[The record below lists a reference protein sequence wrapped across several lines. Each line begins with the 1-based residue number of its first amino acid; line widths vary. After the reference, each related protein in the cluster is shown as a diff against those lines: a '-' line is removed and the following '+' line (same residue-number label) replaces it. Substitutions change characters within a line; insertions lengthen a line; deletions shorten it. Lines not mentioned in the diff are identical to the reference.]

1 MAAVFIIAGG
11 GTASAQYHKER
22 GLVRDGND
30 LFERRNF
37 RSSLN
42 RYNEA
47 LEHDSMSYEAL
58 YNRAN
63 AYHHTRKSM
72 PEDSTYTAETA
83 FRNYEQI
90 AADTLLS
97 KRQRAE
103 VLRNLGQ
110 SLFTE
115 ERYEA
120 ALNAFRESLLLN
132 PSDKETKYDYILTK
146 RIVDQ
151 KRNAQQQQQQ
161 NNDQN
166 QNQDN
171 QDNQQNQDQNQNQD
185 NQQQQN
191 QDQNQN
197 QDNQQQQNNSESNDN
212 KNNNQPNEQSQ
223 NGEQPEDKNEGE
235 NDKQPNEGD
244 NNEQPE
250 DGGMPRPEELTSD
263 KERMLDAIQ
272 AEEDKTQ
279 EKLKEGKKAILIRGK
294 KNW

>member
-1 MAAVFIIAGG
+1 MLIVVVLMMFSDTDA
-11 GTASAQYHKER
+11 TAQYHKER

-47 LEHDSMSYEAL
+47 LEHDSTSYEAL

-63 AYHHTRKSM
+63 AYHHTRKST

-83 FRNYEQI
+83 FRNYEDI

-97 KRQRAE
+97 NGQRAE

-120 ALNAFRESLLLN
+120 ALNAFRESLKLN
-132 PSDKETKYDYILTK
+132 PDDRETKYDYVLTK

-151 KRNAQQQQQQ
+151 KRNAQQQQQNNNQQ
-161 NNDQN
+161 NDQNLDQN
-166 QNQDN
+166 QN
-171 QDNQQNQDQNQNQD
+171 QNQDQNQDQQSDQNREQ
-185 NQQQQN
+185 NQQQNSDNNANEQN
-191 QDQNQN
+191 KQNE
-197 QDNQQQQNNSESNDN
+197 DKRPEDENNDS
-212 KNNNQPNEQSQ
+212 PNEDKSD
-223 NGEQPEDKNEGE
+223 EQREGE
-235 NDKQPNEGD
+235 A
-244 NNEQPE
+244 
-250 DGGMPRPEELTSD
+250 PRPEEMTSD
-263 KERMLDAIQ
+263 KARMLDAIQ

-279 EKLKEGKKAILIRGK
+279 EKLKEGEKAVIIRGK